1 MSRTRRNTTPEYRAE
16 VVALIKK
23 TGKSPEQVARE
34 LDLTESAVRKWFNRA
49 EAQAGGTPPN
59 LNESERHELLRL
71 RKENQ
76 QLQMERDFLKKAAAF
91 FAKESK

>member
-1 MSRTRRNTTPEYRAE
+1 MSRPRRTTTPEYRAE
-16 VVALIKK
+16 VVELIRK

-34 LDLTESAVRKWFNRA
+34 LGLTETAVRKWFSRA
-49 EAQAGGTPPN
+49 TTEAEGSQPK
-59 LNESERHELLRL
+59 LNESERVELLRL

>member
-1 MSRTRRNTTPEYRAE
+1 MSRTRRTSTPEYRAE
-16 VVALIKK
+16 VVALIRR

-34 LDLTESAVRKWFNRA
+34 LNLTETAVRKWFKRA
-49 EAQAGGTPPN
+49 EAEAGGTTPK
-59 LNESERHELLRL
+59 LNEAEHQELLRL

-76 QLQMERDFLKKAAAF
+76 QLLMERDFLKKAAAF